1 MAVPS
6 NSKQV
11 NNGAASAPSRA
22 TGRPAPAGKDETRTS
37 SSTAARGAQ
46 GTDRTAEARRAAEAG
61 VRPVRAPIADLETTD
76 AIDAADAVNGAA
88 ESGELTVKKARSAR
102 GHSLR
107 KELDKFVMPDMENPS
122 VLQASSA
129 IRVMEDFIVNG
140 LPKLDGTKELRSL
153 AIAVLKDEI
162 ARHRALLDRRHH
174 GIAA

>member
-11 NNGAASAPSRA
+11 NDGAASAPSRA
-22 TGRPAPAGKDETRTS
+22 TGRTAPAGKDESRSS

-46 GTDRTAEARRAAEAG
+46 GTDRAAEARRAAEVG
-61 VRPVRAPIADLETTD
+61 VRPVRAPIADIETTD
-76 AIDAADAVNGAA
+76 AIGATDAVNGAGEA
-88 ESGELTVKKARSAR
+88 GELAIRKARSAR
-102 GHSLR
+102 GRSLR

-122 VLQASSA
+122 VLQATSA

-140 LPKLDGTKELRSL
+140 LPNLEGTKELRSL
-153 AIAVLKDEI
+153 AVAVIKDEI

>member
-37 SSTAARGAQ
+37 SSTGARGAQ

-61 VRPVRAPIADLETTD
+61 VRPVRAPIADVETTD
-76 AIDAADAVNGAA
+76 AIDAVNGAA
-88 ESGELTVKKARSAR
+88 DSGELTVKKARSAR

-107 KELDKFVMPDMENPS
+107 KELDKFVMPSMDNPS
-122 VLQASSA
+122 IMQASSA

-140 LPKLDGTKELRSL
+140 LPALDGTKELRSL